1 MILLQANPE
10 IMQYILLGGMI
21 LVFYLFFIRPQ
32 QKKSKDQKNFSESI
46 KKGDNVVTIGGIHGK
61 VFSLES
67 DTVVL
72 EVDRGLKLTFER
84 SSISLE
90 ASKRVSDKGG
100 N

>member
-1 MILLQANPE
+1 MILLQAGQE
-10 IMQYILLGGMI
+10 YMQFVLLGGMI

-32 QKKSKDQKNFSESI
+32 QKKAKDQKNFSESI
-46 KKGDNVVTIGGIHGK
+46 KKGDSVVTTGGIHGK
-61 VFSLES
+61 VFSVES

-90 ASKRVSDKGG
+90 ASKRVSDKAS